1 MFFVLVCGGDD
12 YLTSYDWCVLTVCG
26 WCAGW
31 RGCELVAVVVIN
43 NTVVWFVFMFASV

>member
-12 YLTSYDWCVLTVCG
+12 LTSYGWCVLTVCG

-31 RGCELVAVVVIN
+31 RGCELVAVVVIS